1 MEILRVLVLSGT
13 PWNRSNSFGSTY
25 ATIFDGFK
33 DLHVSNLYTAAGIP
47 DAESVDEAFQVT
59 EIDLL
64 RAVGRLAKGAGHRVE
79 PAPTQSPPSPSQ
91 GDQLLTRISAPFRG
105 RRVMGK
111 GLAIQVRKFIWLIA
125 PRHRSKADAFI
136 RESNPDLIFLPLYP
150 SGHINRMA
158 LHAKKLTG
166 APMVAYVSDD
176 IYSLRQFSLS
186 PAYWF
191 HKVLLRRHLRKVIGE
206 CDWLYVV
213 SEPQRVE
220 YERTLGIEC
229 RLLTKLGDFSGEMPD
244 RKTDQPCDDVVFTYA
259 GNIGN
264 SRWKTLK
271 EIGDAISASKRQGF
285 SAHLDI
291 YTMTPVRGEIR
302 RALGA
307 HDSIRVHSAVPA
319 QQLNDIYAN
328 SHVLVLAEPTS
339 LRGRLA
345 VRHSLSTKVVEYAE
359 TGRAI
364 LARGGRGT
372 ASSQHLQQAGAAL
385 ASFPGDD
392 LEKQVMD
399 LVSNPELRDRLAHNA
414 WEMGK
419 NYHDQR
425 SGSARVEAD
434 LRRAAGLT

>member
-1 MEILRVLVLSGT
+1 MLSST

-25 ATIFDGFK
+25 STIFDGFR
-33 DLHVSNLYTAAGIP
+33 DLHVSNLYTAAGVP
-47 DAESVDEAFQVT
+47 DTESVDEAFQIT

-64 RAVGRLAKGAGHRVE
+64 RSVVGRGRDVGHPVE
-79 PAPTQSPPSPSQ
+79 PALADSQPSPSDS
-91 GDQLLTRISAPFRG
+91 DQLLTKISAPFRG
-105 RRVMGK
+105 RQVLGK
-111 GLAIQVRKFIWLIA
+111 GIVVQARRLIWLTA
-125 PRHRSKADAFI
+125 PRHTSQADEFI
-136 RESNPDLIFLPLYP
+136 RESRPDLIFLPLYA
-150 SGHINRMA
+150 SGNVNRMA
-158 LHAKKLTG
+158 LHAKELTG
-166 APMVAYVSDD
+166 ATMVAYVSDD
-176 IYSLRQFSLS
+176 VYSLRQFSLS
-186 PAYWF
+186 PAYWL
-191 HKVLLRRHLRKVIGE
+191 HRVLLRRLLRKVIGE

-213 SEPQRVE
+213 SEQQKVE
-220 YERTLGIEC
+220 YEQTLGVEC
-229 RLLTKLGDFSGEMPD
+229 RLLTKLGDFSAAMPGPKLD
-244 RKTDQPCDDVVFTYA
+244 SPANDIIFTYA
-259 GNIGN
+259 GSIGN

-399 LVSNPELRDRLAHNA
+399 LISNPELRDRLAHNA